1 MTINRNYES
10 VKSDG
15 SIGNVIFDSEYH
27 EADLEPLML
36 GNSRSTNVVSRIL
49 TLISISLIVSV
60 SFLCI
65 QYFGSSMTHQT
76 NFSTN
81 PDQMYLE
88 SSSNVFTLSSSAFP
102 ANGTLPD
109 MYTCKVG
116 DELGVSP
123 PLDWIN
129 APAGTIDFAVAMK
142 KKTGY
147 SWCVYDI
154 QSSISELL
162 ANSTDVGITGGTVE
176 FDSSDKN
183 VTRYDYDEPCAKG
196 PGVAEYTFQVFA
208 FSRSVS
214 SALLSMGISKK
225 STNPVVILDVMGD
238 SLLGVASLP
247 CYFTLYDV

>member
-88 SSSNVFTLSSSAFP
+88 SSSNVFTLSSSAFS

-109 MYTCKVG
+109 IYTCKVG

-123 PLDWIN
+123 PLEWIN
-129 APAGTIDFAVAMK
+129 APAGTTDFVVTMK
-142 KKTGY
+142 KNSGY

-154 QSSISELL
+154 QSSFSELP

-176 FDSSDKN
+176 FSSSDKH
-183 VTRYDYDEPCAKG
+183 VTRYDYDEPCSKG
-196 PGVAEYTFQVFA
+196 AGMREYTFQVFA

-214 SALLSMGISKK
+214 SALLSMSIAKK
-225 STNPVVILDVMGD
+225 SANPVVILDVMGD
-238 SLLGVASLP
+238 SLLGVASLT
-247 CYFTLYDV
+247 CYFTLYVL